1 MKVIDLAVRHVECI
15 SAPTSI
21 RDCALAMRRRHVGS
35 LVVTD
40 SDNKPIG
47 VITDRDITIE
57 VTAMGRDPLATS
69 VADVMTSPVVTAKS
83 DDDLVDALAKMRE
96 FGIRRLPVVDE
107 SGLLVGVITNSN
119 MLEEL
124 AVMLDSLV
132 RDIKSSKT
140 REIELRP

>member
-1 MKVIDLAVRHVECI
+1 VTTVVRRPC
-15 SAPTSI
+15 
-21 RDCALAMRRRHVGS
+21 
-35 LVVTD
+35 
-40 SDNKPIG
+40 
-47 VITDRDITIE
+47 
-57 VTAMGRDPLATS
+57 
-69 VADVMTSPVVTAKS
+69 
-83 DDDLVDALAKMRE
+83 DLVDALAKMRE